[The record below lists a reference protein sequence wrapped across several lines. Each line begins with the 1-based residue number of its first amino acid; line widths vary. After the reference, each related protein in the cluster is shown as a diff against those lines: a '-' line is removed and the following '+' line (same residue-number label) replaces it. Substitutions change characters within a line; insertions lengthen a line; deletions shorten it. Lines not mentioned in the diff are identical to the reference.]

1 MFGAGVD
8 SPLDEVLGS
17 IRSVVAGVELDV
29 LEPQEAARVVEQ
41 CAEAERLLAALRV
54 LATATLPDK
63 ALWRREGF
71 RSAAAWMA
79 SKTGTAV
86 GTAIATM
93 EMADRLG
100 DLPLVAAAFRA
111 GWLSEAQAREIAEV
125 ASEVPDAQE
134 RLVEAAGK
142 LTLRSLQEECRR
154 VEAAAIV
161 DEDDRH
167 RRVHRSRCV
176 RWWIDRH
183 GVGRLSA
190 RLTPDDLARLAGE
203 VDRRAA
209 EMVADAIR
217 GGWFE
222 GRDAHRADALVDLA
236 RPDSAAPAGP
246 DSMIHVVVDYD
257 ALMRGHTVAGEQC
270 EIPGIGPIPVTL
282 ARQLSED
289 AILKVLLTKGV
300 DVVAVAHRG
309 YTIPAHLRTA
319 LDIRDPKCIVPRCDV
334 RRNLE
339 RDHRNT
345 FGRTRVTKLEDLAHL
360 CKWHHH
366 QKTFSGY
373 TYRGGPGNWEWIP
386 PENQDEDLSALRKI
400 ITRARRC

>member
-1 MFGAGVD
+1 MFDVGVEGPLDAVLVSIRSLVAGVD
-8 SPLDEVLGS
+8 LDGLE
-17 IRSVVAGVELDV
+17 RLD
-29 LEPQEAARVVEQ
+29 AALVVER

-54 LATATLPDK
+54 LATATLADK

-93 EMADRLG
+93 DMADQLG
-100 DLPLVAAAFRA
+100 DLPVVAAAFRA
-111 GWLSEAQAREIAEV
+111 GRLSEAQAREIAGA

-134 RLVEAAGK
+134 QLVEAAGK

-154 VEAAAIV
+154 VEAAAII
-161 DEDDRH
+161 DDDDRH
-167 RRVHRSRCV
+167 RRVHRSRNIREWV
-176 RWWIDRH
+176 DRH
-183 GVGRLSA
+183 GLGHLSA
-190 RLTPDDLARLAGE
+190 TMTPDELARVMGE
-203 VDRRAA
+203 VDRRCD
-209 EMVADAIR
+209 EMVVDAIR

-222 GRDAHRADALVDLA
+222 GRDAHRVDALVDLA

-246 DSMIHVVVDYD
+246 DTTIHVVVDYD
-257 ALMRGHTVAGEQC
+257 ALTRGHTVAGEQC

-300 DVVAVAHRG
+300 DVVAVAHG
-309 YTIPAHLRTA
+309 SYTIPAHLRTA

-345 FGRTRVTKLEDLAHL
+345 YGRTRVTKLEDLAHL
-360 CKWHHH
+360 CKWHHY
-366 QKTFSGY
+366 QKTFLGY

-386 PENQDEDLSALRKI
+386 PDNRDQDLSPLRNI
-400 ITRARRC
+400 ITTTRRC